1 MAKRSVRRLQAR
13 RRARGA
19 AMVEAAATIPFFI
32 VIFVALAFVGKLYI
46 EKQRTLAL
54 SRQQA
59 WTFALQNC
67 EGSMPEVS
75 GQDAGPL
82 PQEGDMDF
90 GSMQQFEGAPG
101 GDVASKGSR
110 MAVSTFKGKVNAST
124 QEANSKGQSSK
135 ILNLEQKVQTT
146 TWVTCNE
153 KPQPGNLKGVL
164 STAWGIFTGW

>member
-1 MAKRSVRRLQAR
+1 
-13 RRARGA
+13 
-19 AMVEAAATIPFFI
+19 MVEAAATIPFFI
-32 VIFVALAFVGKLYI
+32 TIFVALAFVGKLYI
-46 EKQRTLAL
+46 EKQRTLSM

-59 WTFALQNC
+59 WTYALKNC
-67 EGSMPEVS
+67 EGSAPEVS
-75 GQDAGPL
+75 GQDAGPI

-101 GDVASKGSR
+101 GNIVSKGSR
-110 MAVSTFKGKVNAST
+110 MATSTFKGKVNASS
-124 QEANSKGQSSK
+124 QETNQGQTSK

-153 KPQPGNLKGVL
+153 KPQAGNLKGVL

>member
-1 MAKRSVRRLQAR
+1 
-13 RRARGA
+13 
-19 AMVEAAATIPFFI
+19 MVEAAATIPFFI
-32 VIFVALAFVGKLYI
+32 VIFVALAFVGRLYI

-59 WTFALQNC
+59 WTFAMKNC

-75 GQDAGPL
+75 GQDAGPI
-82 PQEGDMDF
+82 PQEGDMNF
-90 GSMQQFEGAPG
+90 GEMKQFEGAPG
-101 GDVASKGSR
+101 GDMASKGSK

-124 QEANSKGQSSK
+124 QEEYKGQTSK

-164 STAWGIFTGW
+164 STAWGIFTGWCWP

>member
-1 MAKRSVRRLQAR
+1 MAQQAMRRLRAR
-13 RRARGA
+13 RRRRGA

-32 VIFVALAFVGKLYI
+32 TIFVALAFVGRLYI

-59 WTFALQNC
+59 WVFAMKNC

-75 GQDAGPL
+75 GQDAGPI

-90 GSMQQFEGAPG
+90 GSMQEFEGAPG
-101 GDVASKGSR
+101 GDMASKGSK
-110 MAVSTFKGKVNAST
+110 MAVSTFKGKVNANT
-124 QEANSKGQSSK
+124 QEQAQGQSST
-135 ILNLEQKVQTT
+135 ILNFEQKVQTT

-153 KPQPGNLKGVL
+153 KPQAGNLKGVL